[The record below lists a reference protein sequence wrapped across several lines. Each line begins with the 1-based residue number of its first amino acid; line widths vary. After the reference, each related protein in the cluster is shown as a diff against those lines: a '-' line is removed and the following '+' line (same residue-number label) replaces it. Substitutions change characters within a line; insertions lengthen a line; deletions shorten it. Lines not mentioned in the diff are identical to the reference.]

1 MQNSNIEWTDHTF
14 NPWRG
19 CTKVSPGCANC
30 YAEKLSHRNPKV
42 LGEWGPGKPRIKASS
57 AMWREPVKWN
67 AACEKRGVRE
77 RVFCASLAD
86 WLDDE
91 VPIEWLSELLELIRM
106 TPALDWLLLTK
117 RPQNWRSRLEKVIEW
132 NTGQTQVCGL
142 LHDWLV
148 DWFDG
153 DAPEN
158 VWIGTSVED
167 QARADERIPLLL
179 DIPAKVRFLSCE
191 PLLGPVDLSVDLMRR
206 VRLADPA
213 IPGID
218 WVIGGGESGPEAR
231 PMHPD
236 WPRSLRDQCVAAG
249 VAFFFKQWGEWGECP
264 IGDGPDLVTD
274 AVFKK
279 GPGHDGMV
287 WKIGKKA
294 AGRLLDGREWN
305 EMPTVNR

>member
-1 MQNSNIEWTDHTF
+1 MENSNIEWTDHTF

-19 CTKVSPGCANC
+19 CTKVSSGCANC

-42 LGEWGPGKPRIKASS
+42 LGEWGQGKPRIKASA
-57 AMWREPVKWN
+57 AMWREPRKWN

-86 WLDDE
+86 WLDDDG
-91 VPIEWLSELLELIRM
+91 VPIEWLAELLELIHA
-106 TPALDWLLLTK
+106 TPNLDWLLLTK
-117 RPQNWRSRLEKVIEW
+117 RPQNWRERVNDAEKFTTPQNWEVR
-132 NTGQTQVCGL
+132 
-142 LHDWLV
+142 DWLRN
-148 DWFDG
+148 WFEHEM
-153 DAPEN
+153 APEN

-179 DIPAKVRFLSCE
+179 AIPAVARFLSCE
-191 PLLGPVDLSVDLMRR
+191 PLLGPVNLGDYRHSSHGEWKMD
-206 VRLADPA
+206 
-213 IPGID
+213 GFH
-218 WVIGGGESGPEAR
+218 WVIAGGESGPGAR

-249 VAFFFKQWGEWGECP
+249 VAYFFKQWGEWGECP